1 MAELIID
8 ILVAAP
14 VFLLWL
20 TIVSVLVRPFGI
32 PLPFT
37 PFSWTKH
44 RSVIQSLTFSQY
56 LIVGGVLYFGCGLFV
71 VNVVSNYLGW
81 KYRHGSSLTS
91 GYLLRDVVGSI
102 FAGILFSF
110 FTFSGRP
117 ESGSK

>member
-44 RSVIQSLTFSQY
+44 RSVIQSLTFFT
-56 LIVGGVLYFGCGLFV
+56 VLDSRRSLVLWLRVIRRQRSVQLSRMEVSARLVPYVRLPAQGCRRKHIRR
-71 VNVVSNYLGW
+71 N
-81 KYRHGSSLTS
+81 SL
-91 GYLLRDVVGSI
+91 LLLH
-102 FAGILFSF
+102 FFWEAGE
-110 FTFSGRP
+110 RQ
-117 ESGSK
+117 